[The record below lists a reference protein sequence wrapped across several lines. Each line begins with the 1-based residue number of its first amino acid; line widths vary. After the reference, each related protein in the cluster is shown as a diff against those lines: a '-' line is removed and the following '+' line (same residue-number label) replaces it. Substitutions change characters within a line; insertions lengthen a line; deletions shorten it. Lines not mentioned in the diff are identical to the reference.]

1 MRRRFRSCCGAS
13 STPSGPARRS
23 TRSLSATAS
32 SSRTSSAGTASAGSP
47 LGSASPSRCAR
58 PRRRASRAPRRK
70 AGATARPPKLR
81 GRSPNSSDAKLSEL
95 GLRPQTL
102 QYLLQHLLLDR
113 DVERAG
119 RLVEHHHLRL
129 HDQGARDGDALALA
143 AGELVR
149 VAGEQRLGVPAFG
162 EPDVVERLHDAAAPL
177 GGIEL
182 RRVDL
187 EPLAD
192 DRLDGEPRRERRQRI
207 LKHYLDL
214 AAQRALL
221 SPVCLRPLHAVD
233 ADMALSF
240 QKTENSKSERRFAR
254 ARFADDA

>member
-1 MRRRFRSCCGAS
+1 MRHGAHHVDVVRHQDVAQ
-13 STPSGPARRS
+13 PVLPLQPAKQ
-23 TRSLSATAS
+23 L
-32 SSRTSSAGTASAGSP
+32 
-47 LGSASPSRCAR
+47 
-58 PRRRASRAPRRK
+58 
-70 AGATARPPKLR
+70 
-81 GRSPNSSDAKLSEL
+81 E
-95 GLRPQTL
+95 
-102 QYLLQHLLLDR
+102 HLLLDR

-119 RLVEHHHLRL
+119 RLVEHHYLRL